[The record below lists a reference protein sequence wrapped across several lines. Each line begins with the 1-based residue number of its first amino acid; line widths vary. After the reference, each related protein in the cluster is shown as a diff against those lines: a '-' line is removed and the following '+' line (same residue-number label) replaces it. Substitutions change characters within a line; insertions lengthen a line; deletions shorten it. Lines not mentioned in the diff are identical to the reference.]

1 MTNEAE
7 DIKGAGLR
15 LATVQFVF
23 TLGWTVYV
31 VFLPDLLKR
40 AGIEASWLP
49 WLLMADQAIF
59 ALMDIAFGVMA
70 DRVGRVWQRL
80 ARGILWLTSVS
91 AIAFVLLPL
100 AGASPELLLVITL
113 LWVASASIVRAPTM
127 VLLAKAARREQQAS
141 LVVWYS
147 GGMALAMAL
156 SPFVGLWLKGV
167 DPLLPFVVSA
177 ALLWL
182 AVFAL
187 LRWRNA
193 NPATAAEALSPLPF
207 SHYLPLLFGL
217 ALGAFGLQWHAFVN
231 SAALYGKLTEAA
243 RVPWLMPWLWVGFA
257 AAMPLAGNL
266 GKRVGALNMAGAGLL
281 LSAAAVWAASAVNA
295 ENSLILLQLL
305 AGFGWGLAFASLMSY
320 ASSAGTQGAEGV
332 FMGSFFAVTALAA
345 FARIMLASQWLPALA
360 ELRYLLPAVTL
371 CLAGATVLWL
381 ARRLP
386 GRP

>member
-1 MTNEAE
+1 M
-7 DIKGAGLR
+7 
-15 LATVQFVF
+15 V
-23 TLGWTVYV
+23 
-31 VFLPDLLKR
+31 
-40 AGIEASWLP
+40 
-49 WLLMADQAIF
+49 DQAIF
-59 ALMDIAFGVMA
+59 ALMDIFFGIMA
-70 DRVGRVWQRL
+70 DRVGRAWQRL
-80 ARGILWLTSVS
+80 VRVMLWLTTVS
-91 AIAFVLLPL
+91 AIAFVALPL
-100 AGASPELLLVITL
+100 AGASPGLLLAVTL
-113 LWVASASIVRAPTM
+113 VWVASASIVRAPTM
-127 VLLAKAARREQQAS
+127 VLLAKAARSEQQAS

-156 SPFVGLWLKGV
+156 SPFVGLWLKGA

-177 ALLWL
+177 ALLWV

-187 LRWRNA
+187 LRWRSA
-193 NPATAAEALSPLPF
+193 SPAVAEDAPLPLPF
-207 SHYLPLLFGL
+207 AHYLPLLAGL
-217 ALGAFGLQWHAFVN
+217 ALAAFGLQWHAFVN

-257 AAMPLAGNL
+257 AAMPVAGGL
-266 GKRVGALNMAGAGLL
+266 GKRFGVLHMAGTGLL

-320 ASSAGTQGAEGV
+320 ASSAGTRGAEGV

-360 ELRYLLPAVTL
+360 EGRYWLPVLTL
-371 CLAGATVLWL
+371 CLAGAMAFWL

-386 GRP
+386 GRT